1 MRRAVSPPLP
11 HKAAVSPPGQ
21 PAPLRVRYPTKRNR
35 VITHIEHLQR
45 KHVIS
50 TMFANGVD
58 RVQIIAECRK
68 RFGIGR
74 TATLQLLAEV
84 LKEWGRIE
92 DERRP
97 YHRTAQIRRLQSHIA
112 AARAKNAWS
121 AVANLER
128 LLAQILGTLEPLE
141 VRVKADVVVK
151 ESLELAVSSLSH
163 DQIRELANR
172 QRELEGDNAL
182 QLPAAREVIDA

>member
-1 MRRAVSPPLP
+1 
-11 HKAAVSPPGQ
+11 
-21 PAPLRVRYPTKRNR
+21 
-35 VITHIEHLQR
+35 
-45 KHVIS
+45 
-50 TMFANGVD
+50 MFANGVD
-58 RVQIIAECRK
+58 RIAIIAECRK
-68 RFGIGR
+68 RFGIGK
-74 TATLQLLAEV
+74 TITLNLLAEV

-97 YHRTAQIRRLQSHIA
+97 HHRIAQIRRLQSHIA
-112 AARAKNAWS
+112 AARSDKKWA

-151 ESLELAVSSLSH
+151 ESLELAVSSLTH

-182 QLPAAREVIDA
+182 QLPAAREVIDAEQGSSTQS